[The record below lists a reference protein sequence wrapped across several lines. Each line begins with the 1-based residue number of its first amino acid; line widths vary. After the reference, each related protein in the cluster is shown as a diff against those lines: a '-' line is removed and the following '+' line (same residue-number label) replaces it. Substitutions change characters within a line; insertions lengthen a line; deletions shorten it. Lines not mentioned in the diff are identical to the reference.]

1 MATPTFIHLDLD
13 AFFVSVERL
22 RDPSLIGR
30 AVIVGGSDPRARGA
44 VACASYEARAE
55 GVRAGMALRRA
66 GALCPRAVF
75 LDGHPEAY
83 LDCSQR
89 VRALLVARVP
99 RVVPRSLDE
108 FDLDL
113 TGCERVLGD
122 PLEVGRRLRAEVL
135 STVGLPCTVAVA
147 GTPLVAKV
155 AAGEAKPAGLIRVP
169 AGEEAAWLAPLPIG
183 KLPGVG
189 PRTESRLQALGV
201 TTVGE
206 LAALPE
212 TLVRGALGGQ
222 GLALRERARG
232 GTPRLEAQAR
242 GFASWGPLAAPPG
255 LTWRSAAAAHQG
267 RREVPLER
275 QPFATG
281 QALAHAERAQR
292 PAPSEA
298 AEEASPLARSISRQR
313 TFGEDQ
319 DDAAVL
325 DAALVRLVED
335 ATAALRV
342 ERLRARSVEVSVRW
356 TDLKDELRRAR
367 LPREGEEEA
376 VLAGARALLARL
388 LRRRMRVRRLGV
400 GFHGLVCAHEQRL
413 LFQGPAARSR
423 RALGLALDTVR
434 TRFGWEA
441 VRFASGLPGVEASDD
456 P

>member
-1 MATPTFIHLDLD
+1 MAVPTFLHLDLD

-22 RDPSLIGR
+22 RDPSLAGR
-30 AVIVGGSDPRARGA
+30 AVIVGGSVPRARGA
-44 VACASYEARAE
+44 VACASYEARAQ

-75 LDGHPEAY
+75 LAGHPEAY
-83 LDCSQR
+83 LDCSRR

-122 PLEVGRRLRAEVL
+122 PLEVARRLREEVRT
-135 STVGLPCTVAVA
+135 TVGLPCTVAVA

-155 AAGEAKPAGLIRVP
+155 AAGEAKPEGLCRIP
-169 AGEEAAWLAPLPIG
+169 PGEEAAWLAPLPIG

-189 PRTESRLQALGV
+189 PRTEARLLGLGV
-201 TTVGE
+201 TTIGE
-206 LAALPE
+206 LAALPPA
-212 TLVRGALGGQ
+212 LVRSALGGQ
-222 GLALRERARG
+222 GLALQDRARG
-232 GTPRLEAQAR
+232 GTPRLESLAR
-242 GFASWGPLAAPPG
+242 GAASWLG
-255 LTWRSAAAAHQG
+255 
-267 RREVPLER
+267 
-275 QPFATG
+275 PFAAG
-281 QALAHAERAQR
+281 QALAQR
-292 PAPSEA
+292 PAPDSKPDGADAE
-298 AEEASPLARSISRQR
+298 EEASPQARSISRQR

-319 DDAAVL
+319 DDAGVL

-376 VLAGARALLARL
+376 VLARARELLSRL

-400 GFHGLVCAHEQRL
+400 GFHGLVPAHEQRL

-441 VRFASGLPGVEASDD
+441 VRFASGLPGVEGREGGDGA
-456 P
+456 

>member
-242 GFASWGPLAAPPG
+242 GFASWLG
-255 LTWRSAAAAHQG
+255 
-267 RREVPLER
+267 
-275 QPFATG
+275 PFATG

-376 VLAGARALLARL
+376 VLARARALLARL